1 MASSHVALI
10 TAGGTSNRRIASSLY
25 GVCSTAAATAA
36 KAVTLYTG
44 NSTTGDGTWAAG
56 DLFHGLTIT
65 VRFQYANTATNPTL
79 NVNGTGA
86 KPMYRYGTT
95 VSGASA
101 ALSWQA
107 QGVVTFTYDTLL
119 NSSGCWVQNDYNNT
133 TYSAG
138 TAALLTE
145 GTNTGSR
152 LWSPKILHDYIKSK
166 DSVATHLIYA
176 TPTATGT
183 TSLSSSTVTHV
194 PLSEEYQ
201 LGDSSV
207 LNMLNSG
214 IHVEYTGVYRIDFST
229 YVTRGSAGMTSGFV
243 RVSSNEGAYS
253 ASTEIAA
260 SNGYSSSAGVSPN
273 TSASLLTWLQDGSV
287 VYLAARSI
295 NAAGTLYNE
304 NAMTYLSVQYL
315 GYSND

>member
-1 MASSHVALI
+1 MASTHVSLI
-10 TAGGTSNRRIASSLY
+10 TAGGTANRRIASSLY
-25 GVCSTAAATAA
+25 GYCTTEAATVA
-36 KAVTLYTG
+36 KTVSLYTG
-44 NSTTGDGTWAAG
+44 NGTTADGTWAAG

-152 LWSPKILHDYIKSK
+152 LWSAKILHDYIAGISNPAVDWVTSTGSSGNWQWRIWNSGLKEVEGK
-166 DSVATHLIYA
+166 YDGTPATGKHYA
-176 TPTATGT
+176 TVGGLYGYRVDSFSIPTAARFT
-183 TSLSSSTVTHV
+183 TTDYKIVANWTIGSGFAMDAGTVT
-194 PLSEEYQ
+194 SR
-201 LGDSSV
+201 S
-207 LNMLNSG
+207 
-214 IHVEYTGVYRIDFST
+214 
-229 YVTRGSAGMTSGFV
+229 TSGF
-243 RVSSNEGAYS
+243 SLYALAS
-253 ASTEIAA
+253 ASNQSTVHIHFYCI
-260 SNGYSSSAGVSPN
+260 GH
-273 TSASLLTWLQDGSV
+273 
-287 VYLAARSI
+287 
-295 NAAGTLYNE
+295 
-304 NAMTYLSVQYL
+304 
-315 GYSND
+315 

>member
-1 MASSHVALI
+1 MASSHVSLI
-10 TAGGTSNRRIASSLY
+10 TAGGTANRRIASSLY
-25 GVCSTAAATAA
+25 GYCTTAAATVA
-36 KAVTLYTG
+36 KTVSLYTG
-44 NSTTGDGTWAAG
+44 NGTTADGTWAAG

-145 GTNTGSR
+145 GTNTGNR
-152 LWSPKILHDYIKSK
+152 LWSPKILHDYIASK
-166 DSVATHLIYA
+166 DSVATHLLYA

-194 PLSEEYQ
+194 PVSQEHH

-207 LNMLNSG
+207 MNMMNSG
-214 IHVEYTGVYRIDFST
+214 IHVELTGIYRVDYSAYIA
-229 YVTRGSAGMTSGFV
+229 RPNAGMVTAFV
-243 RVSSNEGAYS
+243 RKSSNSGAYS
-253 ASTEIAA
+253 ASTEMAA
-260 SNGYSSSAGVSPN
+260 SNGYTNSGGTTPN
-273 TSASLLTWLQDGSV
+273 TSASLLLSLQDDDII
-287 VYLAARSI
+287 YLAVRSVS
-295 NAAGTLYNE
+295 NTGTLYND
-304 NAMTYLSVQYL
+304 NNMTYISVQYL
-315 GYSND
+315 GS

>member
-1 MASSHVALI
+1 MASSHVSLI
-10 TAGGTSNRRIASSLY
+10 TAGGTANRRIASSLY
-25 GVCSTAAATAA
+25 GYCTTAAATVA
-36 KAVTLYTG
+36 KTVSLYTG
-44 NSTTGDGTWAAG
+44 HGTTADGTWAAG

-101 ALSWQA
+101 ALSWNA

-119 NSSGCWVQNDYNNT
+119 NASGCWVQNDYNNT

-145 GTNTGSR
+145 GTNTGNR

-166 DSVATHLIYA
+166 DSVATHMIYA

-183 TSLSSSTVTHV
+183 TALGSGTVTKV
-194 PLSEEYQ
+194 PLSQDHQ

-207 LNMLNSG
+207 LNMMNSG
-214 IHVEYTGVYRIDFST
+214 IHVELTGIYRVDYSAYITRSNAGL
-229 YVTRGSAGMTSGFV
+229 VTAFV
-243 RVSSNEGAYS
+243 RKSSSGGAYS
-253 ASTEIAA
+253 ASTEMAA
-260 SNGYSSSAGVSPN
+260 SNGYSSNAGVAPN
-273 TSASLLTWLQDGSV
+273 TSASLLLALQDDDI
-287 VYLAARSI
+287 VYLAVRSY
-295 NAAGTLYNE
+295 NAAGTLYND
-304 NAMTYLSVQYL
+304 NNMTYLSVQYL
-315 GYSND
+315 GYSG

>member
-1 MASSHVALI
+1 MASTHVSLI

-25 GVCSTAAATAA
+25 GYCTTAAATVA
-36 KAVTLYTG
+36 KTVSLYTG
-44 NSTTGDGTWAAG
+44 NGTTADGTWAAG

-107 QGVVTFTYDTLL
+107 QGIVTFTYDTLL

-152 LWSPKILHDYIKSK
+152 LWSPKILHDYIASK
-166 DSVATHLIYA
+166 YAVATHLIYA

-183 TSLSSSTVTHV
+183 TSLSSSTVKHV
-194 PLSEEYQ
+194 PLSKVYQ

-214 IHVEYTGVYRIDFST
+214 IHVEYTGVYRIDFSA
-229 YVTRGSAGMTSGFV
+229 YIQRPNAGFV
-243 RVSSNEGAYS
+243 TAFVRTSANDGAYS

-260 SNGYSSSAGVSPN
+260 SNGYTSSGSVAPN
-273 TSASLLTWLQDGSV
+273 VSASLLAWLQDSTV
-287 VYLAARSI
+287 VYLAVRSVG
-295 NAAGTLYNE
+295 NTGTLYNE